1 MELVKAQWTSD
12 NGQFSIKMPLQKID
26 TEARL
31 VSGWASLDNLDL
43 QGDIVTAEASTDAFS
58 RFRGNIREMH
68 QPIAVG
74 RLVDFRQDSYYD
86 PVTEKFYNGIYVTVY
101 VSKGAESTWQK
112 VLDGTLQAFSIK
124 GPIIEADNQYIPD
137 AGKSVRVVTAYD
149 LEELS
154 LVDSGGNQLANVDSV
169 MKFER
174 DKDGELMLK
183 GMISKTFT
191 ENVFW
196 CEEDK
201 VAKTSTDDSV
211 ACASGHKM
219 QNIGWFESDDED
231 NTEKVRGIVNDYL
244 TASVSKQE
252 APANIEGGVNVA
264 EENVEVNAE
273 VEVDAEAAAEVT
285 EEVAEEVVAEVEETT
300 EVEVDAEVEVEAADV
315 SEVEAEEPNF
325 EKMFGDLQ
333 NAITSGLEKNASEAR
348 TEIEKVN
355 AAFEAKI
362 SELAVKHDE
371 LTKNFADLKTNLDG
385 VEKALRAVESETAM
399 KKSGDLGGEPEETL
413 SKSKGNKWGGRFLGL
428 SDLQE

>member
-1 MELVKAQWTSD
+1 MELVKAQWSSD
-12 NGQFSIKMPLQKID
+12 NGQFRIKMPLQKVD
-26 TEARL
+26 TESRL

-43 QGDIVTAEASTDAFS
+43 QGDIVTAEASTEAFS

-86 PVTEKFYNGIYVTVY
+86 PSTEKFYNGIYVTVY

-124 GPIIEADNQYIPD
+124 GPILDCDTEYVPD
-137 AGKSVRVVTAYD
+137 AGTTVRIIKSYD

-174 DKDGELMLK
+174 DEDGELMLK

-196 CEEDK
+196 CDEDR

-211 ACASGHKM
+211 VCASGHSM
-219 QNIGWFESDDED
+219 QNIGWFESDKED
-231 NTEKVRGIVNDYL
+231 KTEKVRGIVDAYL

-252 APANIEGGVNVA
+252 VPANNEGGVNVA
-264 EENVEVNAE
+264 EENVEVEAE
-273 VEVDAEAAAEVT
+273 VEVS
-285 EEVAEEVVAEVEETT
+285 EEVVAEVEET
-300 EVEVDAEVEVEAADV
+300 EVAEDAEVEVEVAAEVEEEAADV
-315 SEVEAEEPNF
+315 SEVEAVEPDF
-325 EKMFGDLQ
+325 EKMFGDLK
-333 NAITSGLEKNASEAR
+333 NAITSGLEKNASEAKA
-348 TEIEKVN
+348 EIEKVST
-355 AAFEAKI
+355 AFEAKI
-362 SELAVKHDE
+362 SELAASHGE
-371 LTKNFADLKTNLDG
+371 LTKNFESLKSNLEG
-385 VEKALRAVESETAM
+385 VEKALKAVENDTAV
-399 KKSGDLGGEPEETL
+399 KKSGDLGGSQEETL
-413 SKSKGNKWGGRFLGL
+413 SKSKGSKWGGRFLGL
-428 SDLQE
+428 SDLQ